1 MIDRFGPGVEHLNY
15 LAVPGEGIFEFL
27 TTNHFLEWGISVIFD
42 LTFLPGVGNLIA
54 ILGKMSKSCPMPRL
68 PPPPPCRLDIDRC
81 LMCFKPVLIMH
92 QSIPAVPIPPPPRA
106 NGGHLLTLSVLGVGH
121 SQFYRGHGG
130 WALVYPRTNPGHLT
144 QVSKLRHL
152 GRKRKRTNKNDIR
165 VKNLPTVC

>member
-1 MIDRFGPGVEHLNY
+1 M
-15 LAVPGEGIFEFL
+15 

-42 LTFLPGVGNLIA
+42 LTFLPGVGNLTAIFGHLTA
-54 ILGKMSKSCPMPRL
+54 ILGKMSKSCT
-68 PPPPPCRLDIDRC
+68 PPPPRLCRLDIDRC
-81 LMCFKPVLIMH
+81 LTCFKLVLIMH
-92 QSIPAVPIPPPPRA
+92 QSIPAVPIPLPPPQA
-106 NGGHLLTLSVLGVGH
+106 NAGHLLMLSVLGVGH